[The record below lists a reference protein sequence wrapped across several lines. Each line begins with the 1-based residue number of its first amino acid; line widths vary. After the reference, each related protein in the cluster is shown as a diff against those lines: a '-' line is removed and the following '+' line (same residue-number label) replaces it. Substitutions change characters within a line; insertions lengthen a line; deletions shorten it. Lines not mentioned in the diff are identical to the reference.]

1 MMKKAIS
8 SFLFISLLVLA
19 QPSFA
24 QQVYDDNYVESPYYI
39 QGNKYLASSQFSS
52 AIVEYKKALRE
63 NPNDYSTIIALSNAY
78 NGRAAYYNNT
88 AKNPAKAAND
98 LRSAIFYTKYF
109 NTNPQGTLQGQI
121 EAMETNLKALLAATN
136 YSSAPDNIAKTAKTL
151 RTQGEFAASGYE
163 WYKLLNDG
171 KYKSE
176 ANIAL
181 GDIFNI
187 LNKPQ
192 NALVFYETA
201 KKINPSNPDLS
212 IKLARI
218 YDQTGNINK
227 AASEYNSALA
237 SSTGETGDILSSL
250 ERIWQK
256 KVLENPRDAEAH
268 ANLGVIYQKQKLY
281 TEALA
286 EYQKAEKINPTNVN
300 TRMNIGTLYQEQKNY
315 DMAINVYN
323 SILQVYPNNTKA
335 LTYKAQC
342 LKLQGKNDEAIK
354 AYQAVLG
361 YEPQNKVVR
370 AELFEILKAT
380 MPTEDVLQYLYQ
392 SVQSQPMDANAYYDF
407 AYELHKANKIND
419 AIAYYNRTLQMTSD
433 IPDCYVNLSQA
444 YRQKNDFVSAKKVIE
459 DGLKKYPD
467 NELMKKQLST
477 IESESVSS
485 YLSAAAKAFEVSD
498 YQKAIENYSKIN
510 PPTVDSLTGLAS
522 SYQALNKP
530 EQAIEFFKKA
540 SSLDPKNAEIPYYI
554 GTIYYNQND
563 YANAKT
569 YLAQALTLNPKND
582 EAKKLVD
589 YINSVDSAGKL
600 DKAYNLYNEG
610 KYADALTLLNEILK
624 QTPNNGTA
632 YYYRGLVYDAQTKY
646 TQAIADYQNSVKY
659 SPDLTLAYY
668 SIAVDYDNL
677 AKYSEA
683 KVNYKKFVELTK
695 DKNEYTEYANKRI
708 EEIKI

>member
-1 MMKKAIS
+1 MKKS
-8 SFLFISLLVLA
+8 LLLFISLLVLA
-19 QPSFA
+19 QTSYA

-39 QGNKYLASSQFSS
+39 SGNKFLENSQYSS
-52 AIVEYKKALRE
+52 AIIDFKKALRE
-63 NPNDYSTIIALSNAY
+63 NPNDYSTIVALSNAY

-88 AKNPAKAAND
+88 AKNTEKAAND

-109 NTNPQGTLQGQI
+109 NTTQQPSLQNSI
-121 EAMETNLKALLAATN
+121 NAMETNLNALLGSMN

-163 WYKLLNDG
+163 WYKLLGDS
-171 KYKSE
+171 KYKLE
-176 ANIAL
+176 ANSAL

-201 KKINPSNPDLS
+201 KQMKPNDPDLS

-218 YDQTGNINK
+218 YDQTGNITK
-227 AASEYNSALA
+227 AAAEYNSALA
-237 SSTGETGDILSSL
+237 SSSGETSDILNSL

-256 KVLENPRDAEAH
+256 KVLQNPNDAEAH

-281 TEALA
+281 NEALA

-300 TRMNIGTLYQEQKNY
+300 TIMNIGTLYQEQKNY

-323 SILQVYPNNTKA
+323 TILQVYPNNTKA
-335 LTYKAQC
+335 MTYKAQC
-342 LKLQGKNDEAIK
+342 LKLSGRNEEAIK

-361 YEPQNKVVR
+361 YEPQNKAVR

-380 MPTEDVLQYLYQ
+380 MPTENVLAYLYQ
-392 SVQSQPMDANAYYDF
+392 SVQSQPADANAYYDF

-419 AIAYYNRTLQMTSD
+419 AITYYNQTLKMTSD

-444 YRQKNDFVSAKKVIE
+444 YRQTKDYASAKRVIE

-467 NELMKKQLST
+467 NKLMKEQLNL
-477 IESESVSS
+477 IASESVSS
-485 YLSAAAKAFEVSD
+485 YLTAAAKAYEAAD
-498 YQKAIENYSKIN
+498 YQKAIENYSKVN
-510 PPTVDSLTGLAS
+510 PPTVASLTGLAS
-522 SYQALNKP
+522 SYQALNNHQ
-530 EQAIEFFKKA
+530 QAIEFFKKA
-540 SSLDPKNAEIPYYI
+540 SALDPKNADLPYYI

-563 YANAKT
+563 YVNAKT
-569 YLAQALTLNPKND
+569 YLSQVLQLNPNNA

-610 KYADALTLLNEILK
+610 KFPEALTLLNEILK
-624 QTPNNGTA
+624 LTPNSGTA
-632 YYYRGLVYDAQTKY
+632 YYYRGLVYDAQSKFA
-646 TQAIADYQNSVKY
+646 QAIPDYQNSVKY
-659 SPDLTLAYY
+659 SPELTLAYY
-668 SIAVDYDNL
+668 SIGVDYDNL

-683 KVNYKKFVELTK
+683 KASYKKFVELSK
-695 DKNEYTEYANKRI
+695 ESNEYTDYAKKRI
-708 EEIKI
+708 DEIKI